1 MKNDRFWKPVIHQL
15 RHPCPR
21 HPILLTATPQRATPK
36 ISDMMPEH
44 LQCLTIGWHGV
55 IVEVAADNPLQPPPL
70 LEDWLVH
77 APSHLLLDLLQLRP
91 HAVGAGFP
99 LDLESSRTSLAA
111 DEGEAQEIEGLRL
124 AEPVPLAALCRKTS
138 ELD

>member
-21 HPILLTATPQRATPK
+21 HPILLTATPQRAAASTVRT
-36 ISDMMPEH
+36 
-44 LQCLTIGWHGV
+44 LCYLFARV
-55 IVEVAADNPLQPPPL
+55 IFNSRHRPP
-70 LEDWLVH
+70 EDWLVH

-99 LDLESSRTSLAA
+99 LDLEFSRTSFAA
-111 DEGEAQEIEGLRL
+111 DERVSRPGNFTAGL
-124 AEPVPLAALCRKTS
+124 S
-138 ELD
+138 